1 MNSLVRTW
9 RALLIPALAVSVP
22 LSIAT
27 VLVFRWT
34 GGGEFLDLAVNS
46 PDRLQGL
53 PQEVFTEIVRPFYLA
68 AGIAA
73 ALQVLGGVF
82 VALASHRAVASDLNG
97 KTLRGGEVSV
107 LALRRY
113 WVGLAAT
120 LLIVV
125 AVGILIGLGVSMWLV
140 PVFSVGVPNA
150 GSILVALILLVILLG
165 PGIWVGVAM
174 SMTTSAVAIEYLG
187 PLASIRRSMRLVRGR
202 WFATAGFLLLVGLL
216 GGIAIQM
223 IQLIALPLAAAGGGS
238 GALTV
243 ASALGVLTQG
253 LLVAAIT
260 AMYTHWYIDLRA
272 RREGVSTTD
281 LG

>member
-46 PDRLQGL
+46 PERLQGL
-53 PQEVFTEIVRPFYLA
+53 PREVFDAIVRPFYLA

-73 ALQVLGGVF
+73 TLQVLGGVF

-97 KTLRGGEVSV
+97 KTLRGGEVSI

-113 WVGLAAT
+113 GIGLAAT
-120 LLIVV
+120 FLIVV
-125 AVGILIGLGVSMWLV
+125 AVGLLVGLGASMWLV
-140 PVFSVGVPNA
+140 PVLSVGVPNA
-150 GSILVALILLVILLG
+150 GSILVALILLVVLLG
-165 PGIWVGVAM
+165 PGIWVGVAV
-174 SMTTSAVAIEYLG
+174 SMTTAAVAVEYLG

-216 GGIAIQM
+216 GGIAIEM

-253 LLVAAIT
+253 LLIAAIT